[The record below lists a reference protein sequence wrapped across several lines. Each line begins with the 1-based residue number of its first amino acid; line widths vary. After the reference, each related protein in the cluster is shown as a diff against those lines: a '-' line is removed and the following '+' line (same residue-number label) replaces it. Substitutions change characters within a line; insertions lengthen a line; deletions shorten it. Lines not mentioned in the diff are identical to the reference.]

1 MPDIYIYTE
10 TSHKKFSEGKQAHV
24 IATELTSVGLA
35 HARKSKGSVC
45 ISLEITL
52 KEQAK

>member
-1 MPDIYIYTE
+1 MPDK

-35 HARKSKGSVC
+35 HTRKSTDSGASP
-45 ISLEITL
+45 L
-52 KEQAK
+52 KLL